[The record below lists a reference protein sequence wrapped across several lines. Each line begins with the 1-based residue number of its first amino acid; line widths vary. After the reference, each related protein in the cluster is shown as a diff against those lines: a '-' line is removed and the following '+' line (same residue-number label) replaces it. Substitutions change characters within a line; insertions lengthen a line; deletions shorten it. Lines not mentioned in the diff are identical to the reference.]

1 MTKLLKDG
9 YVINVFTGGIE
20 KQNVLIEEER
30 IIGTG
35 DYQEADEIYDVS
47 GKYICPG
54 FIDGH
59 IHIESTMMTP
69 AEFARAVLPHG
80 TTAVVADPH
89 EIANVCGMDGI
100 QYMLKASEGIPVQ
113 VYLMLPSCV
122 PSTPFDEAGARLCAD
137 ELEPMYKQTRVLGL
151 AEMMNYPAVI
161 GKDREFLQKIQ
172 GARANRKIVD
182 GHAPLL
188 SGKEL
193 DAYLAAGIQ
202 SDHECSSFE
211 EAKERIEKGQWVMIR
226 EGTAAKN
233 LSALLP
239 LFEQPWAH
247 RCILVTDDRH
257 PADLLSDGHIDNI
270 IRKAVQN
277 GKSAITAIQMAT
289 IQAAQYFGL
298 PFQGAVAPGY
308 RADILVL
315 EDLESIQVRDVYC
328 RGKQVVSEGLLV
340 REESTKPQEQA
351 VKAVESS
358 FFLDL
363 LTEKDFYIPREGALC
378 RVIKT
383 IPNSLLTEEWITEIA
398 DDKNNGVDIERDI
411 VKVSVIE
418 RHKNTGHRGL
428 GYIHGMGLKRGAI
441 AASVSHDSHNLV
453 IIGTNDRD
461 MAFAANRIITLKGG
475 LIAVEN
481 GKVLAELPLPIA
493 GLMSEKSAEILA
505 DENRRLL
512 EEIYGLGVPE
522 DKTPLMTMA
531 FMSLT
536 VIPSLKLTTHGLVDV
551 NKQELVSLWVQADK

>member
-161 GKDREFLQKIQ
+161 AKDREFLQKIQ
-172 GARANRKIVD
+172 GARANRKVVD

-193 DAYLAAGIQ
+193 DAYLAVGIQ

-233 LSALLP
+233 LWALLP

-328 RGKQVVSEGLLV
+328 GGKQVVSEGLLV

-358 FFLDL
+358 FFLDP

-383 IPNSLLTEEWITEIA
+383 IPNSLLTEEWITEIG

>member
-137 ELEPMYKQTRVLGL
+137 ELELMYKQTRVLGL

-161 GKDREFLQKIQ
+161 GKDRESLQKIQ
-172 GARANRKIVD
+172 GARANRKVVD

-233 LSALLP
+233 LWALLP

-383 IPNSLLTEEWITEIA
+383 IPNSLLTEEWITEIG